1 VPVLKRSTPSVHLPL
16 VLVWAFCIIL
26 IFNNKAAAQKYAF
39 AHYDIEDGL
48 IQSQVNMLC
57 QDNTHRL
64 WIATLGGV
72 SRFDG
77 HDYYNISKST
87 GLPNNFVFE
96 IYSDSKGTVW
106 LGTNIGLSSIKNEKV
121 YNYPVPADAKKKFV
135 THITEEHNGAI
146 WVVMSNHLYKAINNR
161 MQRVQMPDSLSNS
174 VSCIVADKTG
184 NLYASFIDK
193 GIYKLDNN
201 KWVLYAPFTGAIK
214 SAFVFKMQFDKFDSK
229 KLYLLAPKGLFIA
242 VDKQISRYQNK
253 DIDNNAGPLL
263 SFEQDYEDNLWI
275 GTQRGAYFVSKQ
287 KTIHFT
293 GGNGLTNN
301 AVSDI
306 YSDNDRNVW
315 LGTNGSGMFR
325 YEGAGHVIYDESQ
338 GINVN
343 QVVMSIAHDKTN
355 NILLGTAG
363 SGIIKYNNGVLSNL
377 WQPSLG
383 SGTAIIQSLYIDKDK
398 NVWIGADRGG
408 IWKYDGTSFKLMK
421 GTETRSINF
430 ITVDSNNT
438 MWIATPQGCYY
449 YENNTMTFV
458 QGLTSFTS
466 AIISCGKDSIL
477 IGSQEGVKLVVNKK
491 IVPGFK
497 LGTLNASAIL
507 CIMQYKD
514 KILIGTDDR
523 GLFIWDKH
531 NKLQNYNIK
540 DGFKANSIYSLVADN
555 NGVIWAGTGRGINRI
570 AIKPGSMECKI
581 QQAGTS
587 RDLIVEANQNAALYD
602 DGKVFF
608 GTTKG
613 IIVFNTNIDPLPE
626 KPPHV
631 LIQGVKLFLDGNK
644 GTRPLNEDPGSGIK
658 LSASQNHLV
667 ISFQG
672 VYLKNP
678 DEVTYQYKLT
688 GLDDQFCWP
697 VKSNTVDYPSLPP
710 GKYTFEVKAL
720 SPEAKI
726 PSKTAVLKFEI
737 VPHFYQKPIFRV
749 LGLIFLVLLG
759 FVIQYFLH
767 QQQINKKQ
775 ALETLK
781 REEKQK
787 LRQQTAEDFH
797 DDLGNKLTRITVL
810 SDVLNTKL
818 DKDKLDQK
826 NLVEQIQQNAAALYN
841 GTKDILWA
849 LDPKSDNLYE
859 TLMHVKETGIEMF
872 QDVNIDFCFEGI
884 TDNFNQI
891 KLPMEYS
898 RNITMIF
905 KELLTNVLKHAEAH
919 NVVVNLEQPEKNRLI
934 IRITDDG
941 NGYDEIKAKRG
952 HGLVNI
958 RSRAGRIGAQFK
970 IGSNGQKGTT
980 AELQVKLNAKT

>member
-1 VPVLKRSTPSVHLPL
+1 MNRSTHSVHLPL
-16 VLVWAFCIIL
+16 IFVWVFCIIL
-26 IFNNKAAAQKYAF
+26 ICGNKATAQKYAF

-48 IQSQVNMLC
+48 IQSQVNRLY

-77 HDYYNISKST
+77 HDYYNISKTT
-87 GLPNNFVFE
+87 GLPNNFVYE
-96 IYSDSKGTVW
+96 IYGDKKGTVW
-106 LGTNIGLSSIKNEKV
+106 LGTNMGLSSIKDQKV
-121 YNYPVPADAKKKFV
+121 YNYPIPADVKKTWV
-135 THITEEHNGAI
+135 THIAEEQSGVI
-146 WVVMSNHLYKAINNR
+146 WMVMGNHLYKAINNR
-161 MQRVQMPDSLSNS
+161 MHRVQMPDSLNYS

-184 NLYASFIDK
+184 SLYVSFIDK
-193 GIYKLDNN
+193 GIYKLENG
-201 KWVLYAPFTGAIK
+201 KWVLYAPFTGEIR
-214 SAFVFKMQFDKFDSK
+214 SAYVFKMQFDRFDSK
-229 KLYLLAPKGLFIA
+229 KLYLLAPRGLFIA
-242 VDKQISRYQNK
+242 IDKQVSRYQNK
-253 DIDNNAGPLL
+253 DVDANAGPLM
-263 SFEQDYEDNLWI
+263 SFVQDYDDNLWL

-306 YSDNDRNVW
+306 YCDNDHNVW

-343 QVVMSIAHDKTN
+343 QVVMSMAHDKSN

-363 SGIIKYNNGVLSNL
+363 GGIMKYSKGVLSKL
-377 WQPSLG
+377 WQPSMG
-383 SGTAIIQSLYIDKDK
+383 PGISIIQSLFIDKDK
-398 NVWIGADRGG
+398 NVWIGADHGG
-408 IWKYDGTSFKLMK
+408 IWKYDGTSFKLIS

-430 ITVDSNNT
+430 ITVDSDNT

-449 YENNTMTFV
+449 YENNEMTYL

-466 AIISCGKDSIL
+466 AIIPCGKDSIL

-497 LGTLNASAIL
+497 LGRLNASAIL

-531 NKLQNYNIK
+531 NKLQNYAVK
-540 DGFKANSIYSLVADN
+540 DGFKANSIYSLVTDN
-555 NGVIWAGTGRGINRI
+555 NGVIWVGTGRGINRLT
-570 AIKPGSMECKI
+570 IKPGSMECKV

-587 RDLIVEANQNAALYD
+587 KDLVVEANQNAALYD

-613 IIVFNTNIDPLPE
+613 IIVFNTNIEPLPE
-626 KPPHV
+626 KSPHV

-644 GTRPLNEDPGSGIK
+644 GTQSIDEDPGANIK

-720 SPEAKI
+720 SPEEKI
-726 PSKTAVLKFEI
+726 SSKTAVLKFEI
-737 VPHFYQKPIFRV
+737 VPPFYQKTIFRV
-749 LGLIFLVLLG
+749 LGLVFLVLLG

-767 QQQINKKQ
+767 QHQISKKQ

-810 SDVLNTKL
+810 SDVLSTKL
-818 DKDKLDQK
+818 DKDKIDQK
-826 NLVEQIQQNAAALYN
+826 NLVEQIRQNATALYN

-872 QDVNIDFCFEGI
+872 QDVNIDFNFDGI
-884 TDNFNQI
+884 TESFNVV

-905 KELLTNVLKHAEAH
+905 KELLTNVLKHADAQ
-919 NVVVNLEQPEKNRLI
+919 NVEVSLEQPDKARLI

-941 NGYDEIKAKRG
+941 NGYDENKAKRG

-958 RSRAGRIGAQFK
+958 RSRASRIGAQFK
-970 IGSNGQKGTT
+970 IGSTGEKGTT
-980 AELQVKLNAKT
+980 AELQVKLNAKM